1 MTDYLDGQ
9 MTLDL
14 DFGAG
19 RTYPEHS
26 AARVVRTSV
35 PSSKKSRGSKT
46 PKLLYLQLQKESGAM
61 PEWLMVTDGRL
72 PGEHWMPNISESPN
86 AVEEC
91 FLSQILMAEVPEKYF
106 LSEKACLGIIRR
118 SSIRGKTL
126 PEVLLNALKRQAG
139 LSEEQYEQKI
149 AEWLAE

>member
-9 MTLDL
+9 MTLDP
-14 DFGAG
+14 DFGVG

-26 AARVVRTSV
+26 AARVARTSA
-35 PSSKKSRGSKT
+35 PSSKKLRGSKT
-46 PKLLYLQLQKESGAM
+46 PKLLYLQLQKESGLT
-61 PEWLMVTDGRL
+61 PEWLTVTDGRL
-72 PGEHWMPNISESPN
+72 PGEHWMPNISELPN

-91 FLSQILMAEVPEKYF
+91 FLSQILMAEAPEKYY
-106 LSEKACLGIIRR
+106 LSERACLGILRR
-118 SSIRGKTL
+118 SQKRGKTL
-126 PEVLLNALKRQAG
+126 PEVLMTALKRQAG